1 MLGSPVS
8 LDKRFV
14 SMPAMQQ
21 WHGSCEP
28 TMDIRALKCFI
39 LTAELGSITRAS
51 SELGIVQSAL
61 SRKIQTIEDELECTL
76 FTRLPRGIQLTPAGR
91 RFLDRARRVV
101 REVEFARLDLKD
113 GGAEVHGAVT
123 LGLSPTLAPLLA
135 PDCLAQVAA
144 DYPGIQLKIV
154 EGFSATL
161 LDLLITGRIELAV
174 LTNPPRT
181 TMLQAEPAVSEEIL
195 VITPPGARGIQPYY
209 TLDELCNEPVVVTS
223 GLRTV
228 IEDQLRRHGRALN
241 VAAEVDS
248 VEAIRR
254 LVLSGV
260 GPSIMPVSAF
270 HDDIRAGRLAASPV
284 EGVNLHRLLVLARP
298 ADEGRSAAIAEI
310 EHIVRGEM
318 ARLLG
323 AGLFRMPAGEWMK
336 PVRPARATRGGS
348 PRTSPGPG

>member
-1 MLGSPVS
+1 
-8 LDKRFV
+8 
-14 SMPAMQQ
+14 
-21 WHGSCEP
+21 
-28 TMDIRALKCFI
+28 
-39 LTAELGSITRAS
+39 
-51 SELGIVQSAL
+51 
-61 SRKIQTIEDELECTL
+61 
-76 FTRLPRGIQLTPAGR
+76 
-91 RFLDRARRVV
+91 
-101 REVEFARLDLKD
+101 VEFARIDLKD
-113 GGAEVHGAVT
+113 GAAEVQGAVS

-154 EGFSATL
+154 EGFSSTL

-241 VAAEVDS
+241 VTAEVDS

-254 LVLSGV
+254 MVMRGQAITL
-260 GPSIMPVSAF
+260 MPASTFQEDVRAHRLDAF
-270 HDDIRAGRLAASPV
+270 HVANAS
-284 EGVNLHRLLVLARP
+284 LHRLLVIAQPLSGRDTPAIRQVAETLARQFSAL
-298 ADEGRSAAIAEI
+298 ADEGAF
-310 EHIVRGEM
+310 
-318 ARLLG
+318 RLLQ
-323 AGLFRMPAGEWMK
+323 RP
-336 PVRPARATRGGS
+336 PARKARRS
-348 PRTSPGPG
+348 